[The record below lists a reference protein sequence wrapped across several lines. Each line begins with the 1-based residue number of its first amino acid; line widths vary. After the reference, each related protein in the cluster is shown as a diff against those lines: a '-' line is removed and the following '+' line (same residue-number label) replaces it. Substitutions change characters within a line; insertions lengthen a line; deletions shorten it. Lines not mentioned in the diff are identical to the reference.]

1 MQRLLREIWAM
12 QPRMSPADIDNDLV
26 ARANNHC
33 ELCNAEPDAG
43 PLQVPDSPTQDA
55 DAHILVCATCQTQV
69 NGEAPLDTKHL
80 FCLQEAA
87 WSHVPA
93 VQVVSWR
100 LLTRLS
106 AETWARDLLEQI
118 YLEEDVLQWAKAGL
132 SQEEANDDEAPT
144 LDCNGTRLQDGD
156 SVTLIKA
163 LDVKGANF
171 TAKQGTLVKN
181 IRLTNNPEHVDGRVN
196 KIAIVLKTCFLK
208 KAADKS

>member
-1 MQRLLREIWAM
+1 M
-12 QPRMSPADIDNDLV
+12 QPPMSPAALDTDLST
-26 ARANNHC
+26 RADNHC
-33 ELCNAEPDAG
+33 ELCGAQPDAG
-43 PLQVPDSPTQDA
+43 PYQVPASPTQDVHG
-55 DAHILVCATCQTQV
+55 HILLCTTCHSQLS
-69 NGEAPLDTKHL
+69 GDAPLDTKHL

-106 AETWARDLLEQI
+106 AETWAHDLLEQI

-132 SQEEANDDEAPT
+132 NDADDDHDVSPT

-181 IRLTNNPEHVDGRVN
+181 IRLTDNPEHVDGRVN
-196 KIAIVLKTCFLK
+196 KVAIVLKTCFLK
-208 KAADKS
+208 KATEKS